1 MRTRRLALLSLF
13 LAMCGVTWGVVADDK
28 KPAEPPAVKK
38 EEAKKEDAKSAKPKI
53 QLAILLDTSGSMQ
66 GLINQARTQLWQI
79 VNELAKAKKGEAS
92 SDLTVALYEY
102 GKSSLNGQ
110 EGFIRLI
117 VPLTDDLD
125 KISNELF
132 ALTTNGGEE
141 YCGWVIERAT
151 TELAWSKSTDDL
163 KLIYVAGNE
172 PFTQGQVDPYKAC
185 EEAIKKGITV
195 NTIFC
200 GNLNEGINTGWQK
213 GAQLA
218 DGSFISIDQNKAV
231 AAVTAPQDG
240 ELAKLSQQLN
250 GTYVFFGTAERR
262 KEREALQEKQ
272 DKLAASAA
280 PGAGAQRA
288 LAKGNKEVYRNAD
301 YDLVDALDEKKV
313 KLEEVKDED
322 LPEAIRGKTL
332 AEKKAYVE
340 EKRKERSLI
349 QEQIKRLGEEREKY
363 IVDARKKA
371 AEQGAETLDTAVIRS
386 VREQATKKKYEFQGE
401 KKEKQEKK

>member
-13 LAMCGVTWGVVADDK
+13 AAACCLTWSVAADDK
-28 KPAEPPAVKK
+28 KPAEPPAVSKDAK
-38 EEAKKEDAKSAKPKI
+38 EEEPKAAQPKI
-53 QLAILLDTSGSMQ
+53 QLAILLDTSGSME

-79 VNELAKAKKGEAS
+79 VNELAKAKKGEATP
-92 SDLTVALYEY
+92 DLTVALYEY
-102 GKSSLNGQ
+102 GKATLNGQ

-151 TELAWSKSTDDL
+151 AELAWSKSTDDL
-163 KLIYVAGNE
+163 KLMYVAGNE
-172 PFTQGQVDPYKAC
+172 PFTQGKVDPYKSC
-185 EEAIKKGITV
+185 EEAIKRGITV

-218 DGSFISIDQNKAV
+218 DGSFISIDQNRAV
-231 AAVTAPQDG
+231 AAISAPQDG

-250 GTYVFFGTAERR
+250 KTYVFYGTAERR
-262 KEREALQEKQ
+262 KEREALQDRQ

-288 LAKGNKEVYRNAD
+288 LAKGNKEVYRNSD

-313 KLEEVKDED
+313 KLEDMKDED
-322 LPEAIRGKTL
+322 LPEEIRGKKL
-332 AEKKAYVE
+332 EEKQAYVE
-340 EKRKERSLI
+340 KKRKERAEI
-349 QEQIKRLGEEREKY
+349 QDQIKRLGEEREKY
-363 IVDARKKA
+363 VVEARKKA
-371 AEQGAETLDTAVIRS
+371 AEQGAETLDTAVIKS
-386 VREQATKKKYEFQGE
+386 VREQAAKKKYEFQGE
-401 KKEKQEKK
+401 KK